1 MSISTKTAPPPTA
14 GGASLLTYRPYRG
27 RLRGPMAAV
36 WAIARTGL
44 RTILRRKLFW
54 GLYGCGLMIFLF
66 FFFGQYLLRYLGSQL
81 GEQTITLSPTTRMQV
96 EPARLLELFQT
107 SLKINGSGETY
118 RNVIWYEGFLVMI
131 VLALAGAVLV
141 GNDFRFGSLPFYL
154 SKPLGRWHYV
164 LGKCLAVAVFVNLMT
179 TVFALV
185 LWLEYGLLAD
195 DWNYLLTTWNLVFG
209 ILAYGAVLTVFLS
222 LLLVATASWLR
233 KTVPMVM
240 VWAAL
245 FVFARAV
252 RELFEKIRPDEPQWR
267 LLDLWYDA
275 SIVGDW
281 CLGLTGEAIRPATW
295 EAALVLAAVVAASL
309 IYLNRRIRAVEV
321 V

>member
-1 MSISTKTAPPPTA
+1 MSTLTAPPPAA
-14 GGASLLTYRPYRG
+14 GGTGLLHYRPYRG
-27 RLRGPMAAV
+27 RLRGPTAAV

-54 GLYGCGLMIFLF
+54 GLYAFGVMIFLF

-81 GEQTITLSPTTRMQV
+81 GEQTINLSHTPRLEI
-96 EPARLLELFQT
+96 EPARLLAYFQDT
-107 SLKINGSGETY
+107 LKINGSGGTY
-118 RNVIWYEGFLVMI
+118 HNVIWYEGFLVMI
-131 VLALAGAVLV
+131 VLALAGSVLV

-179 TVFALV
+179 TFFALI
-185 LWLEYGLLAD
+185 LWVEWGLLD
-195 DWNYLLTTWNLVFG
+195 SDWTYLQTTWNLVLG
-209 ILAYGAVLTVFLS
+209 ILGYGAVLTVFLS

-233 KTVPMVM
+233 RTVPMVM

-245 FVFARAV
+245 FVFARGI
-252 RELFEKIRPDEPQWR
+252 REMFERVAPESTAWR
-267 LLDLWYDA
+267 YVDLWYDA
-275 SIVGDW
+275 SLVGDW
-281 CLGLTGEAIRPATW
+281 LLGLPPEGGRS
-295 EAALVLAAVVAASL
+295 AALSAACVLAAVCLLCV

>member
-1 MSISTKTAPPPTA
+1 MPTATAPPPAA
-14 GGASLLTYRPYRG
+14 GGTGLLHYRAYRG
-27 RLRGPMAAV
+27 RLRGPATAV

-54 GLYGCGLMIFLF
+54 GLYAAGVMVFLF
-66 FFFGQYLLRYLGSQL
+66 FFFGQYLLRYLAGQL
-81 GEQTITLSPTTRMQV
+81 GETTVTLSPTTRMQV
-96 EPARLLELFQT
+96 EPGRLLELLQT
-107 SLKINGSGETY
+107 SLKINGTGETY

-131 VLALAGAVLV
+131 VLTLAGAIVV

-154 SKPLGRWHYV
+154 AKPVGRWHYV

-179 TVFALV
+179 TVFALI

-233 KTVPMVM
+233 KSVPMVM

-245 FVFARAV
+245 FVFARGL
-252 RELFEKIRPDEPQWR
+252 REMFERLAPGVAGWR
-267 LLDLWYDA
+267 LVDLWYDA
-275 SIVGDW
+275 YVVGNW
-281 CLGLTGEAIRPATW
+281 CLGLPHEAGQPTTQ
-295 EAALVLAAVVAASL
+295 EAAFVLGAVSL
-309 IYLNRRIRAVEV
+309 ACLTYLNRRIRAVEV

>member
-1 MSISTKTAPPPTA
+1 MSTLTAPPPVA
-14 GGASLLTYRPYRG
+14 GGTGLLHYRPYRG
-27 RLRGPMAAV
+27 RLRGPAGAV

-54 GLYGCGLMIFLF
+54 GLYGCGVMVFLF
-66 FFFGQYLLRYLGSQL
+66 FFFGQYLLRYLSSQL
-81 GEQTITLSPTTRMQV
+81 GEQSIFLSHSPRIEV
-96 EPARLLELFQT
+96 EPARLLLLFQDT
-107 SLKINGSGETY
+107 LKINGSGGTY

-154 SKPLGRWHYV
+154 AKPIGRWHYV

-185 LWLEYGLLAD
+185 LWVEYGLLDD
-195 DWNYLLTTWNLVFG
+195 DWDYLLTTWHLVFG
-209 ILAYGAVLTVFLS
+209 ILGYGAVLTVFLS

-233 KTVPMVM
+233 RTVPMVM

-252 RELFEKIRPDEPQWR
+252 REMFEKLLPDVAAWR
-267 LLDLWYDA
+267 LVDLWYDA
-275 SIVGDW
+275 SLVGNW
-281 CLGLTGEAIRPATW
+281 CLGLPPEAGQPATQ
-295 EAALVLAAVVAASL
+295 EAALVLGIVSL
-309 IYLNRRIRAVEV
+309 ACLMYLNRRIRAVEV

>member
-1 MSISTKTAPPPTA
+1 MSTLTAPQPIA
-14 GGASLLTYRPYRG
+14 GGTGLLHYRPYRG
-27 RLRGPMAAV
+27 KLRGPMPAV

-54 GLYGCGLMIFLF
+54 GLYAGGVMIFLF
-66 FFFGQYLLRYLGSQL
+66 FFFGQYLFRYLESQF
-81 GEQTITLSPTTRMQV
+81 GEQTITLSHTPRIDV
-96 EPARLLELFQT
+96 EPRPMLKYFQET
-107 SLKINGSGETY
+107 LKVNGGGATY

-185 LWLEYGLLAD
+185 LWVEYGLLDD
-195 DWNYLLTTWNLVFG
+195 DWSYLTGTWNIVAG
-209 ILAYGAVLTVFLS
+209 ILGYGAVLTVFLS

-233 KTVPMVM
+233 RTVPMVM

-245 FVFARAV
+245 FVFARGL
-252 RELFEKIRPDEPQWR
+252 REMFEKLAPDVSQWR
-267 LLDLWYDA
+267 LIDLWYDA
-275 SIVGDW
+275 SLIGDW
-281 CLGLTGEAIRPATW
+281 CLGLPHDAGQPATQ
-295 EAALVLAAVVAASL
+295 EAALVLGAVSLACL